1 MITSSARAIAIL
13 EIGGAV
19 EVEKKEAI
27 EYIIEKLPFRQSK
40 RYFKGIRSD
49 DKSLFVAYE
58 AFKNKLKSLKPNEN
72 NISDISKTL
81 LYIYDVLKDDTTKIL
96 IIKSYIDDNDH
107 NKALDIVD
115 SESEELRKKYFR
127 CIYLTLSNLY
137 SKALDTYLGF
147 INQQDFPELLSVI
160 IENIDLSVENKIKI
174 SQILDTVTNRKNY
187 TRYLK
192 CINQYIRRLAAED
205 SVDTINKIDS
215 LCDRKKINTFIVG
228 NILFSQKK
236 YDEYYEHIISNLDK
250 IKTFFP
256 LLQWML
262 IAAKNSNRELELLSF
277 LNNKANHNKISLQLL
292 DSVLESLEMQSSRLY
307 RYDGRIDS
315 GKTFNVMYCVNKNYL
330 QGFLA
335 SAKSLYVNNSNI
347 RHNLNLYAFI
357 DSTVDYHD
365 LQKKLDRIEIKAS
378 IYNIDNICQTDNMK
392 TEYGLRN
399 NHSLDKS
406 AYYRIFGLDFLSK
419 KHKIDSVIYLDS
431 DTLVLSNIYDFFTHE
446 SQHPICGCLENSD
459 EIIVQKSKEINGINT
474 YVNSGVLKFNLSNV
488 LFKDCLKKTIIATE
502 QYDKLMLHD
511 QCAINIG
518 FKNNISVLPEKYNY
532 MTHMPNFS
540 LTNGSIKILHFTGPI
555 KPWQPAYHD
564 KEFLSNLWFSYHFR

>member
-19 EVEKKEAI
+19 EKKEAI
-27 EYIIEKLPFRQSK
+27 EYIIKKLPFRQSK
-40 RYFKGIRSD
+40 RYFTSIRSD
-49 DKSLFVAYE
+49 DQSLFIAYE
-58 AFKNKLKSLKPNEN
+58 ALKHKLKSLKPNEN
-72 NISDISKTL
+72 NIADINKTL
-81 LYIYDVLKDDTTKIL
+81 LYLYDVLKDDTTKIL
-96 IIKSYIDDNDH
+96 VIKSYIDDNDH
-107 NKALDIVD
+107 SKAIDIID
-115 SESEELRKKYFR
+115 SESEELRQKYFR

-137 SKALDTYLGF
+137 SEALDTYLGF
-147 INQQDFPELLSVI
+147 INEQDFPELLSVI
-160 IENIDLSVENKIKI
+160 VENIDLNVENKIKI
-174 SQILDTVTNRKNY
+174 SRILDIVTDRKNY

-205 SVDTINKIDS
+205 SVDTINKMDS

-236 YDEYYEHIISNLDK
+236 YEEYYDHIISNIDK

-315 GKTFNVMYCVNKNYL
+315 GKTFNVMYCVNKSYL

-347 RHNLNLYAFI
+347 RHNINLYVFI

-365 LQKKLDRIEIKAS
+365 LQEKLDSIEIKAS

-392 TEYGLRN
+392 TEYGLHN
-399 NHSLDKS
+399 NHFLDKS

-459 EIIVQKSKEINGINT
+459 EIIIQKSKEINDIQT
-474 YVNSGVLKFNLSNV
+474 YINSGVLKFNLSNV
-488 LFKDCLKKTIIATE
+488 LFKDCLKKTIIATT

-540 LTNGSIKILHFTGPI
+540 LTNGNIKILHLTGPI